1 MENFVLYDEVKS
13 LIMTIKKIIF
23 FTIVLLASIK
33 MKAQTIS
40 AEPLDI
46 TDQIDFTAEKF
57 NSKVLFKNE
66 AFNLVL
72 FALQKGQEIK
82 AHTTPRDA
90 YLQCLKGEVIVII
103 AEKTHTL
110 KKGQIILLPKDI
122 LHAIKAEKKVKLM
135 LIK

>member
-1 MENFVLYDEVKS
+1 
-13 LIMTIKKIIF
+13 MTIKKIIF
-23 FTIVLLASIK
+23 FTIILLASIK

-40 AEPLDI
+40 TEPLDI
-46 TDQIDFTAEKF
+46 ADKIDFTAEKF
-57 NSKVLFKNE
+57 NNKVLFKNE

-82 AHTTPRDA
+82 AHKTPQDA
-90 YLQCLKGEVIVII
+90 YLQCLKGEAIVII
-103 AEKTHTL
+103 GDKTHTL

-122 LHAIKAEKKVKLM
+122 LHAIKAEKKAKLM

>member
-1 MENFVLYDEVKS
+1 MLAT
-13 LIMTIKKIIF
+13 MTI
-23 FTIVLLASIK
+23 T
-33 MKAQTIS
+33 AQTTTI
-40 AEPLDI
+40 EPLNI
-46 TDQIDFTAEKF
+46 ADQIDFTAEKF
-57 NSKVLFKNE
+57 NNKVLFKNE

-90 YLQCLKGEVIVII
+90 YLQCLKGAAIVII
-103 AEKTHTL
+103 GDKTYTL
-110 KKGQIILLPKDI
+110 KKGGIILLPKDV